1 MIEKEGKPITI
12 LMADDDA
19 DDRLMTK
26 EAFEESRLVNDLR
39 FVEDGVELLDY
50 LKRRGKYEDPAS
62 SPRPGLILLDLNMPK
77 KDGREALKEIK
88 ADPNLKS
95 IRIVILTTSK
105 AEEDIYRTYDL
116 SAASYITKPVTFAAM
131 AEVVKVLG
139 KYWLEIVA
147 LAGAKTA
154 AAEAGMD
161 KGQLRVLLIEDDP
174 DDYLLTTELLEEIP
188 GSKIA
193 FTWATDYDAGLA
205 ALSRCEHDACLLDYR
220 LGKKDGIHLLRE
232 ALGHRLQ
239 GADHSPYRRGR
250 SRPRP
255 AGARCR
261 RRRLPGQGRDRRCVA
276 RALDPLRAATESAGQ

>member
-1 MIEKEGKPITI
+1 MEKEGKPITI

-88 ADPNLKS
+88 SDPNLKS

-147 LAGAKTA
+147 LPVENG
-154 AAEAGMD
+154 GN
-161 KGQLRVLLIEDDP
+161 G
-174 DDYLLTTELLEEIP
+174 
-188 GSKIA
+188 
-193 FTWATDYDAGLA
+193 
-205 ALSRCEHDACLLDYR
+205 
-220 LGKKDGIHLLRE
+220 DGH
-232 ALGHRLQ
+232 G
-239 GADHSPYRRGR
+239 
-250 SRPRP
+250 
-255 AGARCR
+255 
-261 RRRLPGQGRDRRCVA
+261 
-276 RALDPLRAATESAGQ
+276 